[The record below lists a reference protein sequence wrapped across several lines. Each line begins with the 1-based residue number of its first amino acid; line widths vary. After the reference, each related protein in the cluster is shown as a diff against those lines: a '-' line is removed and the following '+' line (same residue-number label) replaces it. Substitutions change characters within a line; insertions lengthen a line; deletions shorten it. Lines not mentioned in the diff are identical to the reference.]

1 MRSLFR
7 LLLILAATLGFV
19 SSAAAAAKPDLL
31 ILLSIDGF
39 RADYLTHHKTPVI
52 QALADQGLSAAMRP
66 SFPSL
71 TFPNHYTLVTGLYPD
86 HHGIVANS
94 FEDAR
99 RPGAVFT
106 MASKDEAWW
115 NQALPLWITAERQG
129 LKTGEMFWPGSEVA
143 FAGTRP
149 SYWAPYDKT
158 LPEPARVDRLLGWL
172 DLPPDR
178 RPRFLTLYFEAVDTA
193 GHAFG
198 PDSPEVDAAIARVD
212 AAIGRLMG
220 GLKARGVAADL
231 IVVSDHGMSEV
242 PPGHTLLLDR
252 LTDLA
257 AVHVAFGGVLLGVD
271 VEALVGQG
279 VLGRPDE
286 GADRAAG
293 RQLQVIEGDGV
304 VLGHGVSSWG
314 DLLPC

>member
-1 MRSLFR
+1 
-7 LLLILAATLGFV
+7 
-19 SSAAAAAKPDLL
+19 
-31 ILLSIDGF
+31 
-39 RADYLTHHKTPVI
+39 
-52 QALADQGLSAAMRP
+52 
-66 SFPSL
+66 
-71 TFPNHYTLVTGLYPD
+71 
-86 HHGIVANS
+86 
-94 FEDAR
+94 
-99 RPGAVFT
+99 
-106 MASKDEAWW
+106 
-115 NQALPLWITAERQG
+115 
-129 LKTGEMFWPGSEVA
+129 MFWPGSEVA

-271 VEALVGQG
+271 VDDTPA
-279 VLGRPDE
+279 GRAARARLLQPHDHLTCW
-286 GADRAAG
+286 DRAAIPARYHYGSNPRIPAVVCLAERGWMVETQAQASRRRAPMRGEHGYDISDPEMGALFIANGPAFRQGLVIPPFPNVDVYPLLTAILGVTPEANDG
-293 RQLQVIEGDGV
+293 RLA
-304 VLGHGVSSWG
+304 
-314 DLLPC
+314 DLRPILVR